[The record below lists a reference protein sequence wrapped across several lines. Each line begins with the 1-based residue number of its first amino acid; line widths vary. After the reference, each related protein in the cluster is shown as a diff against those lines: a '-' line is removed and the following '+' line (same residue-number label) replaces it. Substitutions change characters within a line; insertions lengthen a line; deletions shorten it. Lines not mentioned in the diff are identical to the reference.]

1 MSTSLITSSGMVSG
15 RRESADAVLIR
26 DGRIDAIGP
35 ASELT
40 SAGIKVNDHLGHFLS
55 PVLHDH
61 HFHPV
66 GYAAAVTRLSLKDVG
81 NLEDLENRLKLAAGH
96 LPPGEAL
103 VGNRLDDEGLAEKRL
118 PSRQELDAMV
128 RDRPVLLYRYCGHVA
143 MVNTAALELAG
154 VASSTGILREAD
166 IQPVANAVASA
177 QAPLEPAAIRRAL
190 DGLVGLGLGRL
201 TAIVSAGDPIWCE
214 VPDEIGTLLT
224 VAPHVPINFEVLVI
238 ASSPSELEETATRL
252 DRAAPNI
259 SFLGWKEFAD
269 GSLGGRTAALYEPY
283 SDEPGNRGILRLD
296 HGHARTMAGASLD
309 LGGTVAIHAIG
320 DLANDQVL
328 DLFENLITE
337 GADPAKLRIEHAS
350 LLTERAVE
358 RMARLRVTASVQP
371 AFLSSEVGWLDKR
384 LGKRTELT
392 YSLARLEAAGVSL
405 LGGSDCPVEAPNP
418 WWGMASAQERGGLS
432 QQAAFDLFAAR
443 LEVGGPADLLVL
455 PFDPL
460 EVTPAR
466 LKKMKPTAVYR
477 HGELVEL
484 NDELPFT

>member
-1 MSTSLITSSGMVSG
+1 MSVSLITSSGIVSG

-35 ASELT
+35 ASDLR
-40 SAGIKVNDHLGHFLS
+40 SAGIKVTGHLGGFLS
-55 PVLHDH
+55 PVLQDH

-81 NLEDLENRLKLAAGH
+81 DLEDLKNRLQLAARR
-96 LPPGEAL
+96 LAPGEAL
-103 VGNRLDDEGLAEKRL
+103 VGNRLDDEVLAEKRL
-118 PSRQELDAMV
+118 PTRGELDVMV

-143 MVNTAALELAG
+143 TVNTAALVLAG
-154 VASSTGILREAD
+154 VESSTGILRETD
-166 IQPVANAVASA
+166 IQPVANAIASA
-177 QAPLEPAAIRRAL
+177 QAPLEPAAIRRVL

-214 VPDEIGTLLT
+214 TPDEIGTLLT

-238 ASSPSELEETATRL
+238 ASSPSELGEAAARL
-252 DRAAPNI
+252 DRAGPNI

-283 SDEPGNRGILRLD
+283 SDDPGNRGILRLD
-296 HGHARTMAGASLD
+296 HDHARTMARAALG
-309 LGGTVAIHAIG
+309 LGGAVAIHAIG

-328 DLFENLITE
+328 DLFEDLITD
-337 GADPAKLRIEHAS
+337 GADPTKLRVEHAS
-350 LLTERAVE
+350 VLTERAIE
-358 RMARLRVTASVQP
+358 RMARLGVTASVQP

-384 LGKRTELT
+384 LGRRTELT
-392 YSLARLEAAGVSL
+392 YPLARLSAVGVPL

-418 WWGMASAQERGGLS
+418 WWGMASAQDHGGLS

-455 PFDPL
+455 PFDPFGA
-460 EVTPAR
+460 TPAQLR
-466 LKKMKPTAVYR
+466 NLKPNAVYR